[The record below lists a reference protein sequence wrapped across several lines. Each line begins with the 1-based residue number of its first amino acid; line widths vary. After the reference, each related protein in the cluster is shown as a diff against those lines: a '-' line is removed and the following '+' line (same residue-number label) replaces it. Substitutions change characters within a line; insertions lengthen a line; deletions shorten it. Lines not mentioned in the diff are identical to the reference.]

1 MFKRPH
7 LFAFVIAIIIFI
19 SASLGIMGILSAQQP
34 AISHPLTALTSA
46 EINTAVAVINKEKTL
61 SEMAVFPLITLQEPD
76 KNEVLNFTPG
86 KTFKRQAFLVVYE
99 QEQNKTYEGIVDLKT
114 KTLSSW
120 KEIPNVQPAIINS
133 EYGLAQQIVQSA
145 PQWQAAMQKRGI
157 TDFDRVKINC
167 WAPGILSNEEATTG
181 KRLCRALSYY
191 KGNNWNYFS
200 SPIEGVVATVDLN
213 TGPIEGVVATVDLN
227 TGKLDSFVDN
237 GVVPFSK
244 QNWNYDVQSLG
255 KLLSLPKLLK
265 ILQPQGVSFRIR
277 GNTISWQG
285 WNFRYLMHPRSG
297 LVLYQVTYDD
307 GEKIRPVLYRASLS
321 EMVVPYGD
329 PEPTWAFRN
338 AFDVGE
344 YNFGSLATSMELG
357 KDIPENGLLLNA
369 VLANEQGE
377 PHEMPGVIGIYER
390 DNGILWKH
398 YEYNTQK
405 NHVRRS
411 RELVMTMTVAIDNY
425 DYSLNWIF
433 HQDGSYDYSLNW
445 IFHQDGSLEVQNDLT
460 GIILVQG
467 TAAEKQPEDNSY
479 GRLIAKNIFGVN
491 HQHFFN
497 YRLDMDVDGQA
508 NSVME
513 MNVKAL
519 PMDNKNSLGNAI
531 AIEETPLTTE
541 TTAVRDLDMKHSR
554 EWMIVNANRQN
565 TLGVAPGYMLMPG
578 SNAIFYPVE
587 GAKIRDK
594 AGFATHH
601 VWVTKYQPDQLYAG
615 GDYPN
620 QSQSG
625 QGLPKYIADDQPLTN
640 EDIVLWY
647 TMGVT
652 HVPRP
657 EDWPVMPT
665 HRVGFKLVPRG
676 FFSRNPA
683 INLPEEIPVNNP
695 RKT

>member
-1 MFKRPH
+1 MIKKPH
-7 LFAFVIAIIIFI
+7 LFALLVAIIIFI
-19 SASLGIMGILSAQQP
+19 STYLGIMGILSAKQS
-34 AISHPLTALTSA
+34 AISHPLTALTLA

-76 KNEVLNFTPG
+76 KNEVINFTPG
-86 KTFKRQAFLVVYE
+86 KTFQRQAFLVVYE
-99 QEQNKTYEGIVDLKT
+99 RLQNKTYEGIVDLKT
-114 KTLSSW
+114 QTLSSW
-120 KEIPNVQPAIINS
+120 KEIPNAQPAIIS
-133 EYGLAQQIVQSA
+133 PEYDLARQIVQSD

-157 TDFDRVKINC
+157 RDFDRVKINC
-167 WAPGILSNEEATTG
+167 WAPGILSKEEAATD
-181 KRLCRALSYY
+181 KRFCRALSYY
-191 KGNNWNYFS
+191 KGNNWNYFGS
-200 SPIEGVVATVDLN
+200 
-213 TGPIEGVVATVDLN
+213 PIEGVVATVDLN

-255 KLLSLPKLLK
+255 KLLSPPKLLK
-265 ILQPQGVSFRIR
+265 ILQPQGASFRIR

-285 WNFRYLMHPRSG
+285 WNFRYLMHPRNG

-329 PEPTWAFRN
+329 PDPNWAFRN

-369 VLANEQGE
+369 VLANEEGE
-377 PHEMPGVIGIYER
+377 PYEIPGVIGIYER

-398 YEYNTQK
+398 YEYNTRK

-411 RELVMTMTVAIDNY
+411 RELVMTMTVAIDN
-425 DYSLNWIF
+425 
-433 HQDGSYDYSLNW
+433 YDYSLNW

-513 MNVKAL
+513 MNIKAL

-531 AIEETPLTTE
+531 AVTETPLTTE
-541 TTAVRDLDMKHSR
+541 TAAVRDLDMKHSR
-554 EWMIVNANRQN
+554 QWMIVNANRKN
-565 TLGVAPGYMLMPG
+565 TLGTAPGYMLMPG
-578 SNAIFYPVE
+578 SNTIFFPVE

-601 VWVTKYQPDQLYAG
+601 VWVTKYQPGELYAG

-620 QSQSG
+620 QSQPG
-625 QGLPKYIADDQPLTN
+625 QGLPKYIADDQALTN

-683 INLPEEIPVNNP
+683 INLPEPITVNKRSLNI
-695 RKT
+695 TH